1 MIFMYLALYT
11 ALLIITVYVGIKT
24 YRELVNPISIWASL
38 WSAIGILSN
47 LAFYGYN
54 KPLNYVNAVITIG
67 IIVHTLFC
75 VYYHDKCWTRR
86 DRGPLHMDEISVNLD
101 MRMFLLINIAAI
113 CFEIPFLIRSLIILV
128 QNNFDMAYLR
138 AAMTNAENG
147 VISGGLISI
156 IRDSGV
162 RNVFTMSA
170 LYASFLIF
178 TKQAGRD
185 NRKVIVIAIAEMLIY
200 CCSNAARAYAVNFI
214 FYLLLVLFLC
224 NSRNILEVL
233 RKNLKL
239 VLLFVLLVAVIL
251 GVQLLRS
258 PEMPILKTF
267 YVYYCSGPAYLS
279 ELLKDPYVVVQVDED
294 FRYGTATFGFLA
306 NFYYYIKT
314 ALTGINDSTVKLLS
328 SVITTRQYKVGDHAY
343 INAMCTGFYAFLV
356 DWGTL
361 GAIIGPLVTG
371 WFSSH
376 YYKRMKQRR
385 TIGQVVI
392 CVYVFYCMIRTVFKW
407 DLLYID
413 FIVLLVLNGLICSG
427 PGIRACSD
435 RVFDFLDSTVG
446 RKVRLWVRKNESS

>member
-1 MIFMYLALYT
+1 MYLIVYTVLLALTLY
-11 ALLIITVYVGIKT
+11 AGVKT

-38 WSAIGILSN
+38 WSAVGILSN

-75 VYYHDKCWTRR
+75 LCYHEKCWTRR
-86 DRGPLHMDEISVNLD
+86 DKGPLRMEEISVNLD
-101 MRMFLLINIAAI
+101 MRMFLLINIVAI
-113 CFEIPFLIRSLIILV
+113 CIEIPFLIRSLIILV
-128 QNNFDMAYLR
+128 ENDFSMTYLR
-138 AAMTNAENG
+138 VAMTDPEKG
-147 VISGGLISI
+147 VITGGLISI

-178 TKQAGRD
+178 TKQSGGE
-185 NRKVIVIAIAEMLIY
+185 NRKVIAIAIAEMLIY

-224 NSRNILEVL
+224 NSSNIIEVL

-239 VLLFVLLVAVIL
+239 VCLFVLLVAVVL
-251 GVQLLRS
+251 LVQYLRT
-258 PEMPILKTF
+258 PDMPILKTV
-267 YVYYCSGPAYLS
+267 YMYYCSGPAYLS
-279 ELLKDPYVVVQVDED
+279 ELLKDPHLAVQVDQD

-306 NFYYYIKT
+306 NIYYYIKT

-328 SVITTRQYKVGDHAY
+328 SVITVRQYKVGAHVY
-343 INAMCTGFYAFLV
+343 VNAMCTGFYAFLV

-371 WFSSH
+371 WFSSY

-392 CVYVFYCMIRTVFKW
+392 CVYIFYCMIRTVFEW

-413 FIVLLVLNGLICSG
+413 FVVLLVLNGLICSG
-427 PGIRACSD
+427 PRTRAIAD
-435 RVFDFLDSTVG
+435 KAFDFMDRTVG
-446 RKVRLWVRKNESS
+446 QRVKLWIRKKESS

>member
-1 MIFMYLALYT
+1 MYLIVYT
-11 ALLIITVYVGIKT
+11 ALLAITMYVGIKT
-24 YRELVNPISIWASL
+24 YKELVNPISIWASL

-54 KPLNYVNAVITIG
+54 KPMNYVNAVITIG
-67 IIVHTLFC
+67 ILVHTLFC

-86 DRGPLHMDEISVNLD
+86 DKGPLTMEGISVNID
-101 MRMFLLINIAAI
+101 MRMFLLINVVAI
-113 CFEIPFLIRSLIILV
+113 CIEIPFLLRSMKFLLE
-128 QNNFDMAYLR
+128 NSFNMAALR
-138 AAMTNAENG
+138 VAMTDPEKG
-147 VISGGLISI
+147 MISGGIISI

-178 TKQAGRD
+178 TKQAGGP

-214 FYLLLVLFLC
+214 FYLMLVLFLC

-233 RKNLKL
+233 RKNLLL
-239 VLLFVLLVAVIL
+239 VGIFVLLVAVIL
-251 GVQLLRS
+251 LVQYLRTPNMPLLRTVY
-258 PEMPILKTF
+258 M
-267 YVYYCSGPAYLS
+267 YYCSGPAYLS
-279 ELLKDPYVVVQVDED
+279 EILKDPYLTYKVDEN
-294 FRYGTATFGFLA
+294 FRYGAATFGFLS
-306 NFYYYIKT
+306 NIYYYIKT

-328 SVITTRQYKVGDHAY
+328 SVITVRQYKVGEHAY
-343 INAMCTGFYAFLV
+343 VNAMCTGFYAFLV

-371 WFSSH
+371 WFSSY

-392 CVYVFYCMIRTVFKW
+392 CVYIFYCMIRTVFKW

-413 FIVLLVLNGLICSG
+413 FIVLLVLNGLICSN
-427 PGIRACSD
+427 PRTRAIADKAFNFMD
-435 RVFDFLDSTVG
+435 RTVG
-446 RKVRLWVRKNESS
+446 QRVKLWIRKKETS

>member
-1 MIFMYLALYT
+1 MYLILYT
-11 ALLIITVYVGIKT
+11 ALLIITLYVSIKT
-24 YRELVNPISIWASL
+24 YKELVNPISIWASL
-38 WSAIGILSN
+38 WSVIGILSN
-47 LAFYGYN
+47 LAFYGYY
-54 KPLNYVNAVITIG
+54 KPMNYVNAVITIG

-75 VYYHDKCWTRR
+75 LYYHDKCWTRR
-86 DRGPLHMDEISVNLD
+86 DRGPLLMEDISVNLD
-101 MRMFLLINIAAI
+101 MRMFLLINIVAI
-113 CFEIPFLIRSLIILV
+113 CIEIPFLIRSLIILV
-128 QNNFDMAYLR
+128 ENNFDMAYLR
-138 AAMTNAENG
+138 VAMTDPEKG
-147 VISGGLISI
+147 VVSGGLISI

-178 TKQAGRD
+178 TKQAGGE

-214 FYLLLVLFLC
+214 FYLMLVLFLC
-224 NSRNILEVL
+224 NSRNIFEVL
-233 RKNLKL
+233 RRNLLL
-239 VLLFVLLVAVIL
+239 VGIFVLLVGVIL
-251 GVQLLRS
+251 LVQYLRTPDMPLLRTVY
-258 PEMPILKTF
+258 M
-267 YVYYCSGPAYLS
+267 YYCSGPAYLS
-279 ELLKDPYVVVQVDED
+279 EILKDPYLTFQVDEN
-294 FRYGTATFGFLA
+294 FRYGAATFGFLT

-328 SVITTRQYKVGDHAY
+328 SMITVRQYKVGEHVY
-343 INAMCTGFYAFLV
+343 VNAMCTGFYAFLV

-361 GAIIGPLVTG
+361 GTIIGPLVTG

-413 FIVLLVLNGLICSG
+413 FIVLLVLNALICSG
-427 PGIRACSD
+427 PKIRAFSD
-435 RVFDFLDSTVG
+435 RIFDFLDSTVG
-446 RKVRLWVRKNESS
+446 QKVKLWVRKKESF